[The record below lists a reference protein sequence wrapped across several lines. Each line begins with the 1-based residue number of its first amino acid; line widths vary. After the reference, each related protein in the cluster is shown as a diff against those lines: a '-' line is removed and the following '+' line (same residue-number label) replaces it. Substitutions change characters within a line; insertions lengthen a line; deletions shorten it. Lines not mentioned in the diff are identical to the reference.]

1 MLKITQMCQEYV
13 KLHVN
18 ILFTFKTIQKFVK
31 IYKYVLLY
39 IVKIFI
45 IFWFTCKSLCYDMLQ
60 ATIIFKKNSS
70 KNSVNKFSEQLR

>member
-45 IFWFTCKSLCYDMLQ
+45 IF
-60 ATIIFKKNSS
+60 
-70 KNSVNKFSEQLR
+70 